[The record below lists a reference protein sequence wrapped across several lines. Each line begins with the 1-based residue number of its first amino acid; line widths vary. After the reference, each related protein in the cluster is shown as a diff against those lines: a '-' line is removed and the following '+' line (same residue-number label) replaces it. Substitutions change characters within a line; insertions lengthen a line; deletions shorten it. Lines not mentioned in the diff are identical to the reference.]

1 MIYTVT
7 FNPSIDYIM
16 FADDFELNGLNRA
29 TETYKF
35 AGGKGINVSR
45 VLQTLNVPSTALGFA
60 GGFPGQF
67 IDDTLKKAG
76 IQTDFIEIDEDT
88 RINVKLKTGDETE
101 INAPGPNIS
110 QTQFE
115 NLLRQLKQTSKKD
128 IVVVAGSIPKSVPK
142 DAYEQIAK
150 IIKQTGAR
158 LVVDAEKDLVEAVLK
173 YNPLFIKPNKHE
185 LEVMFDTAIN
195 SDEDVIHYA
204 QEIMKQGASSVIVS
218 LGGEGAVY
226 VDHKHSLKASVP
238 HGQVVNTVGSGDSTV
253 AGMIAGLETGLTI
266 ENAFKQAVSA
276 GTATAFNDDL
286 ASYKAIEDIKEQV
299 TITTLKGSE

>member
-29 TETYKF
+29 TETFKF

-150 IIKQTGAR
+150 ITNQTGAR
-158 LVVDAEKDLVEAVLK
+158 LVVDAEKDLVESVLK

-238 HGQVVNTVGSGDSTV
+238 LGQVVNTVGSGDSTV

>member
-29 TETYKF
+29 TETFKF

-45 VLQTLNVPSTALGFA
+45 VLKTLNVPSTALGFA

-158 LVVDAEKDLVEAVLK
+158 LVVDAEKDLVESVLK

-185 LEVMFDTAIN
+185 LEVMFDTSIN

-218 LGGEGAVY
+218 LGGEGAIY

-286 ASYKAIEDIKEQV
+286 ASYKAIEDIKELV

>member
-16 FADDFELNGLNRA
+16 FADDLELNGLNRA
-29 TETYKF
+29 TETFKF

-150 IIKQTGAR
+150 ITNQTGAR
-158 LVVDAEKDLVEAVLK
+158 LVVDAEKDLVESVLK

-238 HGQVVNTVGSGDSTV
+238 LGQVVNTVGSGDSTV

>member
-29 TETYKF
+29 TETFKF

-45 VLQTLNVPSTALGFA
+45 VLKTLNVPSTALGFA

-158 LVVDAEKDLVEAVLK
+158 LVVDAEKDLVESVLK
-173 YNPLFIKPNKHE
+173 HNPLFIKPNKHE
-185 LEVMFDTAIN
+185 LEVMFDTSIN

-218 LGGEGAVY
+218 LGGEGAIY

-238 HGQVVNTVGSGDSTV
+238 HGQVVNTVCSGDSTV

-286 ASYKAIEDIKEQV
+286 ASYKAIEDIKEHV

>member
-29 TETYKF
+29 TETFKF

-45 VLQTLNVPSTALGFA
+45 VLKTLNVPSTALGFA

-158 LVVDAEKDLVEAVLK
+158 LVVDAEKDLVESVLK
-173 YNPLFIKPNKHE
+173 HNPLFIKPNKHE
-185 LEVMFDTAIN
+185 LEVMFDTSIN

-218 LGGEGAVY
+218 LGGEGAIY

-286 ASYKAIEDIKEQV
+286 ASYKAIEDIKEHV

>member
-29 TETYKF
+29 TETFKF

-45 VLQTLNVPSTALGFA
+45 VLKTLNVPSTALGFA

-67 IDDTLKKAG
+67 IDDTLKKVG

-158 LVVDAEKDLVEAVLK
+158 LVVDAEKDLVESVLK

-185 LEVMFDTAIN
+185 LEVMFDTSIN

-218 LGGEGAVY
+218 LGGEGAIY

>member
-150 IIKQTGAR
+150 IINQTGAR
-158 LVVDAEKDLVEAVLK
+158 LVVDAEKDLVESVLK

-195 SDEDVIHYA
+195 SDEDVIYYA

-218 LGGEGAVY
+218 LGGEGAIY

-286 ASYKAIEDIKEQV
+286 ASYKAIEDIKEHV